1 MRIRMDSPF
10 EETEITMNN
19 TIDFCGIIVLLRKLK
34 ETGAFTEE
42 ELERVAARIAADT
55 NVKIVISL

>member
-1 MRIRMDSPF
+1 
-10 EETEITMNN
+10 MNN
-19 TIDFCGIIVLLRKLK
+19 MIDFCGIIVLLRKLK
-34 ETGAFTEE
+34 ETGTFTEE